1 MWRYPVY
8 DFKNRVTQDDSARKT
23 QAALKMLS
31 RDYEIGLLKIYDSV
45 LTELKSEFPAAG
57 EVKQDSLFGLINEL
71 SH

>member
-1 MWRYPVY
+1 
-8 DFKNRVTQDDSARKT
+8 
-23 QAALKMLS
+23 MLS

-57 EVKQDSLFGLINEL
+57 EVKQDSLLGLINEL